1 MWRWAGVGN
10 NEGERK
16 MTSFEEGWPVQR
28 LRMGWALVLFFFFE
42 TLIGKQ
48 LPQIMP
54 LIALFLG
61 AGLLISAMFVIRDL
75 HREFSVRQ

>member
-1 MWRWAGVGN
+1 
-10 NEGERK
+10 

-61 AGLLISAMFVIRDL
+61 AGLLISAMLTIRDL
-75 HREFSVRQ
+75 YRELSVGSRH